1 MALGARSRDVVRLL
15 VRQGTGFAL
24 TGVLV
29 GIVAALVL
37 TRFLRSF
44 CYGVTPTDPT
54 SFVATVALLLAAAS
68 AASWIPAHRAS
79 RIDPMEALRH
89 E

>member
-1 MALGARSRDVVRLL
+1 MALGARSRDVVGLL
-15 VRQGTGFAL
+15 VRQGAGFVL

-29 GIVAALVL
+29 GVGAALVF

-44 CYGVTPTDPT
+44 CYGVTPTDPA
-54 SFVATVALLLAAAS
+54 SFVTTVGFLLAAAI